1 MKIKDRPILKIAI
14 SISLIVELV
23 LVALVYDKIGP
34 ERLPYQLTRL
44 AFELI
49 VIYMAVPARMKT
61 GLFLL
66 SGFHVF
72 SGLSFILFKDMVSMV
87 DSIFGTYHLAI
98 AFLIYFHDLLERKFF
113 KNQFQPEETYNKP

>member
-14 SISLIVELV
+14 SISLIVELI
-23 LVALVYDKIGP
+23 LVALVYDKIGSA
-34 ERLPYQLTRL
+34 RLPYQLTRL

-49 VIYMAVPARMKT
+49 VIYLAVPSRLKV

-72 SGLSFILFKDMVSMV
+72 SGLSFLFFKDTVPTG
-87 DSIFGTYHLAI
+87 DLIFGIYHLTI
-98 AFLIYFHDLLERKFF
+98 AFLIYFHDLLEKRFIKSQ
-113 KNQFQPEETYNKP
+113 N